1 MCMENKDLTQDKD
14 YKANVLP
21 EITEEDIKMA
31 NEALDK
37 ALENYLEAE
46 EELLQEYQEELTQI
60 EEQIGFQNP
69 FIPL

>member
-1 MCMENKDLTQDKD
+1 MENKDLTQDKD

-31 NEALDK
+31 NEALNK

-46 EELLQEYQEELTQI
+46 EELLQEYQEELTQV

>member
-1 MCMENKDLTQDKD
+1 MENKDLTQDKD
-14 YKANVLP
+14 YKANILP

-46 EELLQEYQEELTQI
+46 EELLQKYQEELTQI

>member
-1 MCMENKDLTQDKD
+1 MENKDLTQDKD

>member
-1 MCMENKDLTQDKD
+1 MENKDLTQDKD

-21 EITEEDIKMA
+21 EITEEDIKMV

-46 EELLQEYQEELTQI
+46 EELLQKYQEELTQI

>member
-1 MCMENKDLTQDKD
+1 MENKDLTQDKD

-21 EITEEDIKMA
+21 EITEEDIKMV

-46 EELLQEYQEELTQI
+46 EELLQKYQEELAQI

>member
-46 EELLQEYQEELTQI
+46 EELLQKYQEELTQI

>member
-1 MCMENKDLTQDKD
+1 MENKDLTQDKD

-21 EITEEDIKMA
+21 EITEEDIKIA

-46 EELLQEYQEELTQI
+46 EELLQKYQEELTQI
-60 EEQIGFQNP
+60 EEQIGFENP

>member
-1 MCMENKDLTQDKD
+1 MENKDLTPDKD

-21 EITEEDIKMA
+21 EITEEDIKIA

-46 EELLQEYQEELTQI
+46 EELLQKYQEELTQI

>member
-14 YKANVLP
+14 YKANILP

-46 EELLQEYQEELTQI
+46 EELLQKYQEELTQI

>member
-1 MCMENKDLTQDKD
+1 MENKDLTQDKD

-21 EITEEDIKMA
+21 EITEEDIKMV

-46 EELLQEYQEELTQI
+46 EELLQKYQEELTQI
-60 EEQIGFQNP
+60 EEQIGFENP

>member
-1 MCMENKDLTQDKD
+1 MENKDLTQDKD

-21 EITEEDIKMA
+21 EITEEDIKMV

-46 EELLQEYQEELTQI
+46 EELLQKYQEELTQI
-60 EEQIGFQNP
+60 EEQFGFQNP

>member
-1 MCMENKDLTQDKD
+1 MENKDLTQDKD

-21 EITEEDIKMA
+21 EITEEDIKMV

>member
-14 YKANVLP
+14 YKANILP

>member
-1 MCMENKDLTQDKD
+1 MENKDLTPDKD

-21 EITEEDIKMA
+21 EITEEDIKIA

-60 EEQIGFQNP
+60 EEQIDFQDP

>member
-1 MCMENKDLTQDKD
+1 MENKDLTQDKD
-14 YKANVLP
+14 YKANILP

>member
-1 MCMENKDLTQDKD
+1 MENKDLTQDKD

-46 EELLQEYQEELTQI
+46 EELLQKYQEELTQI